1 MIENILF
8 ILLLFFNLLF
18 LLIII
23 YNYFTAPVIKNIKSP
38 INDSKKLSILI
49 PARNEEKNISHCLDS
64 IVNQSFTN
72 YEIIVLDDESID
84 NTANI
89 VNTYVAKDSRIKLE
103 QGKKLPEGW
112 LGKNWACF
120 QLSQKASGD
129 LFLFIDADV
138 RLNENAVS
146 NSIKLREEKSLN
158 LITVFPTQQ
167 INGIGAQLV
176 VPLMNWL
183 LLTFL
188 PLKKVYTSRRSS
200 FVAANGQFILIDR
213 KTYVTIG
220 GHSSV
225 RNQVVEDMELAKKV
239 KKNGLRMLTALGG
252 DSIFCKMYN
261 SLNDSVN
268 GFSKNFYKGFNIS
281 ALTFLFMLFFVMI
294 LFFSPVILIMLN
306 INFLLIVTIILIG
319 RVLISLMSKQ
329 KVIINIILHFL
340 QMLVLIIVGIKS
352 VYAASSGD
360 IEWKGR
366 KI

>member
-1 MIENILF
+1 MISNLLF
-8 ILLLFFNLLF
+8 ILLLSINLIFLF
-18 LLIII
+18 III
-23 YNYFTAPVIKNIKSP
+23 YNFFTAPRIKNIKSTTHS
-38 INDSKKLSILI
+38 NYKLSILI

-64 IVNQSFTN
+64 ILNQSFKN
-72 YEIIVLDDESID
+72 YEVIVMSDESND
-84 NTANI
+84 NTASI
-89 VNTYVAKDSRIKLE
+89 VNEYVSKDSRIKLE
-103 QGKKLPEGW
+103 LGKKLPEGW

-120 QLSQKASGD
+120 QLSQKATGD

-146 NSIKLREEKSLN
+146 SSVKLFEEKGLS

-188 PLKKVYTSRRSS
+188 PLKKVYTSPRSS

-213 KTYVTIG
+213 KTYVSIG
-220 GHSSV
+220 GHNDV
-225 RNQVVEDMELAKKV
+225 KNQVVEDMELARKV
-239 KKNGLRMLTALGG
+239 KQNGLRMITALGN
-252 DSIFCKMYN
+252 DSIFCEMYS

-268 GFSKNFYKGFNIS
+268 GFSKNFFKGFNIS
-281 ALTFLFMLFFVMI
+281 SITFLLMLFFMMI
-294 LFFSPVILIMLN
+294 LFFTPVILIILN
-306 INFLLIVTIILIG
+306 INFLLIVSIILIG

-329 KVIINIILHFL
+329 KVVINVILHFF
-340 QMLVLIIVGIKS
+340 QMLVLIFVGIKS

>member
-294 LFFSPVILIMLN
+294 LFFSPVILIILN